1 MRFILMLLLFLPAII
16 VAQKKEKKEKEEK
29 ITYFTDSKVKRSR
42 VSLAADGAGYFS
54 NRNRLG
60 QGFSQ
65 GNTAGDDDPPTTGT
79 FAYNYGGHAI
89 FSLNRSLE
97 VWAGVVY
104 ATAGWTDH
112 NFDFQDMRTTMRA
125 SLEYIN
131 IPIQFSFH
139 SEISELL
146 DLEVLP
152 MIELNYLTSYDER
165 VFERRSDVLLTE
177 VDLADDPDARR
188 LNYTIGL
195 SISANYKFTDNW
207 SLYMRPFFHYMLNS
221 LIDDSNRPRDV
232 LIGAGLG
239 IGLRYK
245 FD

>member
-1 MRFILMLLLFLPAII
+1 MRLLVLLLMLAPALV
-16 VAQKKEKKEKEEK
+16 VAQKKQKKEKEEK
-29 ITYFTDSKVKRSR
+29 ITYFTDSNVKRSR
-42 VSLAADGAGYFS
+42 VSLATDGAGYFS

-65 GNTAGDDDPPTTGT
+65 GNTGDDEPSTTGT
-79 FAYNYGGHAI
+79 FAYNFGGHVI

-97 VWAGVVY
+97 LWTGVVY
-104 ATAGWTDH
+104 ATGGWTDH
-112 NFDFQDMRTTMRA
+112 HFDFQDMRTTMRA

-131 IPIQFSFH
+131 VPIQFSFH

-152 MIELNYLTSYDER
+152 MFELNYLTSYNE
-165 VFERRSDVLLTE
+165 VVYEHRSDVLLAENNLT
-177 VDLADDPDARR
+177 DDPDARQ

-195 SISANYKFTDNW
+195 SISGNYKFADNW
-207 SLYMRPFFHYMLNS
+207 SLYVRPFFHYMLNS
-221 LIDDSNRPRDV
+221 IIDNPDRPRDV

-239 IGLRYK
+239 VGLRYK